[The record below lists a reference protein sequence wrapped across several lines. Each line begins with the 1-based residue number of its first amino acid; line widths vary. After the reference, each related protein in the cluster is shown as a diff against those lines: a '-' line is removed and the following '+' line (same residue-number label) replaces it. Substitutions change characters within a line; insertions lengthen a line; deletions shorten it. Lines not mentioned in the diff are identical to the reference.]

1 MMRLFQTTATLT
13 FLVGGLLGCATSP
26 SVDPT
31 DEPLV
36 LHISP
41 DDSMEDVA
49 REIYAAAD
57 AEGECTLVW
66 GDVVTQPEEAQEIR
80 VVWAELEH
88 IDGYLLCDE
97 DMELVLLDPR
107 ARHMAMLYYKPDG
120 LYVGH
125 PSRGGVNRL
134 EDTPLSIRSDAPAPC
149 LSVFDSDSSEI
160 EAPAYRVLRQL
171 REVPRDFLIA
181 AWPVNP
187 AADESDPATAGD
199 ETMAVAKP

>member
-1 MMRLFQTTATLT
+1 MMRLFQTIAILT
-13 FLVGGLLGCATSP
+13 FLAGAGLGCATSP

-31 DEPLV
+31 NEPLV
-36 LHISP
+36 LHVSP
-41 DDSMEDVA
+41 EDSMADVA

-66 GDVVTQPEEAQEIR
+66 GDVVTQPEEAQQVR
-80 VVWAELEH
+80 LVWAELEY
-88 IDGYLLCDE
+88 IDGYLLCDD

-107 ARHMAMLYYKPDG
+107 AKHLALLYYQPDG
-120 LYVGH
+120 LYVGE

-149 LSVFDSDSSEI
+149 LSVFDSNSSDL

-181 AWPVNP
+181 AWPVDP
-187 AADESDPATAGD
+187 RATEPGATAADDGSV
-199 ETMAVAKP
+199 AVAKP

>member
-1 MMRLFQTTATLT
+1 MMLLA
-13 FLVGGLLGCATSP
+13 GAGLGCATSP
-26 SVDPT
+26 SVEPT

-36 LHISP
+36 IQISP
-41 DDSMEDVA
+41 DDSMADVA

-66 GDVVTQPEEAQEIR
+66 GDVVTQPEEAQQIR

-107 ARHMAMLYYKPDG
+107 ARHMALLYYKPDG
-120 LYVGH
+120 LWVGH

-134 EDTPLSIRSDAPAPC
+134 EDTPLSIRSDGPAPC
-149 LSVFDSDSSEI
+149 LSVFDSNSSEI
-160 EAPAYRVLRQL
+160 DVPAYRVLRQL

-181 AWPVNP
+181 AWAV
-187 AADESDPATAGD
+187 DPTSGEARGSEPSGTG
-199 ETMAVAKP
+199 TAVAKP